1 MASRI
6 SNWRSKLSKR
16 YRAVIMEEE
25 NLFETATYRYTQ
37 GKILLGSVVIFLT
50 TVSLTILLVFYTPWI
65 REMIPGYSREDE
77 YQKQQELLSKV
88 AILEDALI
96 QRDSFLA
103 SLQRMSGDPS
113 GASTRKPV
121 EITRSEAAAEESAIH
136 DHDHTHESNDFAQE
150 SHSDHE
156 TVGAPTYT
164 GSREA
169 PLKQVVIE
177 SRKVPSLPGTLRLI
191 PPVEGVVTSAFNL
204 KEKHFGLDL
213 AAPSNA
219 MIRSVAE
226 GLVIYS
232 EWSDQSGFV
241 IALLHPGGL
250 VSIYKHNRVVFKTAG
265 SQVYSGEA
273 IAAIGNTGRN
283 SSGTHLHFELWYAG
297 SPVNPLDYF
306 ALN

>member
-6 SNWRSKLSKR
+6 SEWRNKLSKR

-25 NLFETATYRYTQ
+25 NLFEAATFHFTKGR
-37 GKILLGSVVIFLT
+37 ILLVSIIGFILT
-50 TVSLTILLVFYTPWI
+50 VAFTITTVFYTPWI

-88 AILEDALI
+88 AILEDALV

-113 GASTRKPV
+113 GMPSRKPV
-121 EITRSEAAAEESAIH
+121 EITQSEVAAQEYSHQDHAH
-136 DHDHTHESNDFAQE
+136 DHESEEFSE
-150 SHSDHE
+150 SDYNKNS
-156 TVGAPTYT
+156 GAPAYT
-164 GSREA
+164 GSRES
-169 PLKQVVIE
+169 PIRQVVIGT
-177 SRKVPSLPGTLRLI
+177 RKIPALPGTLRLI

-204 KEKHFGLDL
+204 KERHFGLDL
-213 AAPSNA
+213 AAPSDA
-219 MIRSVAE
+219 LIRSVAE

-232 EWSDQSGFV
+232 EWSDQSGYV
-241 IALLHPGGL
+241 VAVLHPGGL
-250 VSIYKHNRVVFKTAG
+250 VSIYKHNRVLFKTAG
-265 SQVYSGEA
+265 SPVYSGEA

-283 SSGTHLHFELWYAG
+283 SSGTHLHFELWYGG
-297 SPVNPLDYF
+297 SPMNPLDYF

>member
-1 MASRI
+1 
-6 SNWRSKLSKR
+6 
-16 YRAVIMEEE
+16 MEEE

-37 GKILLGSVVIFLT
+37 GKILLGSLLIFFT
-50 TVSLTILLVFYTPWI
+50 TVTLTILLVFYTPWI

-88 AILEDALI
+88 AILEDALV

-113 GASTRKPV
+113 GAPARKPV
-121 EITRSEAAAEESAIH
+121 EITRSEAAEQENAMH
-136 DHDHTHESNDFAQE
+136 DHDHEQESNDFAQE
-150 SHSDHE
+150 NHSNHE
-156 TVGAPTYT
+156 PSGAPAYT

-169 PLKQVVIE
+169 PLQQVIIG
-177 SRKVPSLPGTLRLI
+177 SRKVPALPGILRLI

-213 AAPSNA
+213 AAPSDA

-232 EWSDQSGFV
+232 EWSDQSGYV
-241 IALLHPGGL
+241 IAILHPGGL

-265 SQVYSGEA
+265 SPVYSGEA

-283 SSGTHLHFELWYAG
+283 SSGTHLHFELWYSG
-297 SPVNPLDYF
+297 NPVNPLDYF

>member
-6 SNWRSKLSKR
+6 SDWRNKLSKR

-25 NLFETATYRYTQ
+25 NLFEAATYHFTKGR
-37 GKILLGSVVIFLT
+37 ILLTSVLLFVVTVLLT
-50 TVSLTILLVFYTPWI
+50 MTAVFYTPWI
-65 REMIPGYSREDE
+65 RELIPGYSREDE

-88 AILEDALI
+88 AILEDALV

-113 GASTRKPV
+113 GMPSRMPV
-121 EITRSEAAAEESAIH
+121 EVIQSETAAQEYEGQDIGHS
-136 DHDHTHESNDFAQE
+136 HESDEFSE
-150 SHSDHE
+150 SDHLE
-156 TVGAPTYT
+156 NTGAPAHT
-164 GSREA
+164 GTRDV
-169 PLKQVVIE
+169 PLKQVVMGT
-177 SRKVPSLPGTLRLI
+177 RKIPALPGTLRLI

-213 AAPSNA
+213 AAPSDA
-219 MIRSVAE
+219 LIRSVAE

-232 EWSDQSGFV
+232 EWSDKSGYV
-241 IALLHPGGL
+241 VAILHPGGL

-283 SSGTHLHFELWYAG
+283 SSGTHLHFELWYGG
-297 SPVNPLDYF
+297 SPMNPLDYF

>member
-6 SNWRSKLSKR
+6 SDWRNRLNKR

-25 NLFETATYRYTQ
+25 NLFEAATYHFTKGR
-37 GKILLGSVVIFLT
+37 ILLVSILGFFITVALT
-50 TVSLTILLVFYTPWI
+50 MLAVFYTPWI

-88 AILEDALI
+88 AILEDALV

-113 GASTRKPV
+113 GTPSRMPIEITQSESAAQEYAHQEHSHEQESDELSESEHIENTGAPAYTGAREVPIKQVIIGTRKIP
-121 EITRSEAAAEESAIH
+121 A
-136 DHDHTHESNDFAQE
+136 
-150 SHSDHE
+150 
-156 TVGAPTYT
+156 
-164 GSREA
+164 
-169 PLKQVVIE
+169 
-177 SRKVPSLPGTLRLI
+177 LPGTLRLI

-204 KEKHFGLDL
+204 KERHFGLDL
-213 AAPSNA
+213 AAPSDA
-219 MIRSVAE
+219 LIRSVAE

-232 EWSDQSGFV
+232 EWSDQSGYV
-241 IALLHPGGL
+241 VAVLHPGGL
-250 VSIYKHNRVVFKTAG
+250 VSIYKHNRVLFKTAG

-283 SSGTHLHFELWYAG
+283 SSGTHLHFELWFGG